1 MPVAHIPSSYTHLLV
16 VIAVLFLVNLSSFS
30 MCVIASVSS
39 VSYFSFF
46 NIKGTG
52 SYTLFCILSFNKVSR
67 IFLCHYMVSSLF
79 FVSLYSVVRMCPDL
93 VNWFM

>member
-1 MPVAHIPSSYTHLLV
+1 MPVPHIPSSYTHLLV

-30 MCVIASVSS
+30 MCVIASVNS

-46 NIKGTG
+46 NIQGTG

-67 IFLCHYMVSSLF
+67 IFLSLIRSAHSF
-79 FVSLYSVVRMCPDL
+79 LFPCILLYGCAL
-93 VNWFM
+93 I